1 MGKGGD
7 DMTIGERVRACRIE
21 KGMTQ
26 TELAEKL
33 GYKSKSSVAHIE
45 NGRDIPRSMVVTL
58 AGVLDTTPSHL
69 MGWDVPTEQTDAP
82 RAQLL
87 AAFDQL
93 SAEGQQRVIDY
104 AVDLVNGGRYK
115 KTTADTVGDIA

>member
-1 MGKGGD
+1 
-7 DMTIGERVRACRIE
+7 MTIGERVRACRIE

-26 TELAEKL
+26 TELAKKL

-87 AAFDQL
+87 TAFDQL

-104 AVDLVNGGRYK
+104 AADLVASGRYK

>member
-1 MGKGGD
+1 
-7 DMTIGERVRACRIE
+7 MTIGERVRACRIE

-58 AGVLDTTPSHL
+58 AAVLDTTPSHL
-69 MGWDVPTEQTDAP
+69 MGWDVPTEQTDALTP
-82 RAQLL
+82 SEQQLL
-87 AAFDQL
+87 DLFRQL
-93 SAEGQQRVIDY
+93 NGEGQNE
-104 AVDLVNGGRYK
+104 AVKLVGMLVQTGNYK
-115 KTTADTVGDIA
+115 KTTADTVGEIA

>member
-1 MGKGGD
+1 
-7 DMTIGERVRACRIE
+7 MTIGERVRACRIE

-58 AGVLDTTPSHL
+58 AAVLDTTPSHL
-69 MGWDVPTEQTDAP
+69 MGWDVPTEQIDFTAP
-82 RAQLL
+82 EQQLL
-87 AAFDQL
+87 DLFRQL
-93 SAEGQQRVIDY
+93 NGEGQNE
-104 AVDLVNGGRYK
+104 AVKLVGMLVQTGNYK

>member
-1 MGKGGD
+1 MD
-7 DMTIGERVRACRIE
+7 IRAQRISAAITQSGLSYVELE
-21 KGMTQ
+21 KKTGV
-26 TELAEKL
+26 
-33 GYKSKSSVAHIE
+33 SKSSLQRYATGGTE
-45 NGRDIPRSMVVTL
+45 KIPIDAVEAIAAATGTDARYL
-58 AGVLDTTPSHL
+58 L
-69 MGWDVPTEQTDAP
+69 GWDVPTEQTDAP

-104 AVDLVNGGRYK
+104 AVDLVASGRYK

>member
-1 MGKGGD
+1 
-7 DMTIGERVRACRIE
+7 
-21 KGMTQ
+21 MTQ

-104 AVDLVNGGRYK
+104 AADLVASGRYK
-115 KTTADTVGDIA
+115 KTTADTVGNIA